1 MAKYR
6 ASKSSGNSSK
16 GSGGYGQVNY
26 GSFHD
31 RNLAAMS
38 PEKAQN
44 ALQPTPAEPV
54 NMHKRMAGCK

>member
-1 MAKYR
+1 MKQKSYQAGS
-6 ASKSSGNSSK
+6 SKS
-16 GSGGYGQVNY
+16 GYKSLAY
-26 GSFHD
+26 GDFKD
-31 RNLAAMS
+31 RPLAGMS